1 MTKDHY
7 EYEAD
12 VCGTPTCHSGAN
24 AVETHPC
31 PDLSRR
37 GAREGITEGTEEEVT
52 EVEVGKGEGAKYGFG
67 KK

>member
-24 AVETHPC
+24 AVETHPS
-31 PDLSRR
+31 PDLSQR
-37 GAREGITEGTEEEVT
+37 GVREGITEGTAEEVVT
-52 EVEVGKGEGAKYGFG
+52 VVEVGEGAKYGFG